1 MDTGYQ
7 GYYLI
12 AIGTTGMLLL
22 ASAIIIFVVYYQK
35 KMVQEQLKRQAL
47 EVDYQKKMML
57 AELTSREN
65 ERARVSKDLH
75 DGVGVMLQVLRT
87 AALTV
92 AAGASQEDKNDIQQH
107 VDEITETIRRIS
119 FDLMPA
125 DLQKFGIVKTVEELC
140 SRLNKRGIVPIT
152 FTQTGVQFS
161 LDQPSELLLYRIIQE
176 SVNNALRHAHSSE
189 INIHFTKTDQEM
201 KVSITDNGI
210 GFDFPSLE
218 KGLTQATGLGLSS
231 IQNRANLLGAT
242 LTFESNIPAG
252 TTITLVLPL
261 L

>member
-12 AIGTTGMLLL
+12 VIGTVGMLLL

-35 KMVQEQLKRQAL
+35 KMAQEQLRRQAL

-87 AALTV
+87 TALTV

-140 SRLNKRGIVPIT
+140 SRLNKRGAVLVT
-152 FTQTGVQFS
+152 FTQTGVQFL
-161 LDQPSELLLYRIIQE
+161 LDQASELLLYRIIQE
-176 SVNNALRHAHSSE
+176 SVNNALRHANPST
-189 INIHFTKTDQEM
+189 INIHFTKTEQEM
-201 KVSITDNGI
+201 MVSIADNGI
-210 GFDFPSLE
+210 GFDFPSKE
-218 KGLTQATGLGLSS
+218 KGLTQTTGLGLSS
-231 IQNRANLLGAT
+231 IQNRANLLRAT
-242 LTFESNIPAG
+242 LVYEKNIPSG
-252 TTITLVLPL
+252 SIVNLFLPL